1 MELLQQIQELAQKSK
16 YEPYLNHEYI
26 SSVEL
31 LTPSRY
37 EEVDE
42 KNPKLLYYFNN
53 FLLNGYSTDIS
64 TEIPFGIKVIMNN
77 GKEYFVSGKRSV
89 ILAND
94 LGLIGRTMKQKL
106 LDLLPCEL
114 CL

>member
-42 KNPKLLYYFNN
+42 ENPELLYY
-53 FLLNGYSTDIS
+53 FLLNGYSTHIS

-89 ILAND
+89 IIAND

-106 LDLLPCEL
+106 LDLLP
-114 CL
+114 